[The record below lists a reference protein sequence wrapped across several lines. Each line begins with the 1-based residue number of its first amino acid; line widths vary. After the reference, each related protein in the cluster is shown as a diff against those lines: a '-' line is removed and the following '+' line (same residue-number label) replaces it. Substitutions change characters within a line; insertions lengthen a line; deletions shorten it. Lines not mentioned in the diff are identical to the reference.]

1 MKSKKYNS
9 FSLLWKAAVNC
20 KGEIWRASKVL
31 LAITLILFLI
41 FNIAEGIAQP
51 GIYSNP
57 IRSFV
62 WAATQYIGDPGHF
75 AGPGPVTLVGRI
87 VATTIGIIKILI
99 FAVPAGMIGGSFS
112 DALAEEKKAR
122 KMKEDC
128 NKIRNCFYRDKDR
141 HTNYR
146 CVPPYISV
154 ASLQIKLGLNVNE
167 IIDAVN
173 SSKNDDLRL
182 RNLAET
188 YSRDLE
194 KEDKLVVELF
204 PLKGKT
210 QDVDSNGANYEIV
223 QTEYGA
229 YIDRGSK
236 VTIVATSSYY
246 ESEIGDS
253 HFAYYLALYG
263 GFNYISREFGPG
275 LGLEQ
280 NDSFYTIP
288 VDEETKKVLLQ
299 DHPDPNFTAFKDKLE
314 ELSSKGGN
322 AKDSWTIF
330 ILSVPRKI
338 KSQFSFVHEIVER
351 QKVKLGR
358 NTTVLEE
365 KEQDFLSMYERI
377 KDMVENHKY
386 PITEGEKEFDT
397 DLKTD
402 LDECFKNSIGR
413 LNIGVN
419 IGGGKTTNAFTL
431 RVASKILARD
441 RRNIPIAVEM
451 ARIIRETLAFEQPFN
466 EIEMKKIWRMKG
478 VGYGTDN

>member
-9 FSLLWKAAVNC
+9 FSLLWKAISNC
-20 KGEIWRASKVL
+20 KEEIWRASKVL
-31 LAITLILFLI
+31 LAITCMLFVV
-41 FNIAEGIAQP
+41 FYIAESIAQP
-51 GIYSNP
+51 GIYRNP
-57 IRSFV
+57 LRGFI

-87 VATTIGIIKILI
+87 VATSIGIIKILI

-112 DALAEEKKAR
+112 GALAEEKKAR

-128 NKIRNCFYRDKDR
+128 NNIRKCFNREKDR

-146 CVPPYISV
+146 CVLPYISV

-194 KEDKLVVELF
+194 KEDKFVVELF

-246 ESEIGDS
+246 EGEIGGS

-288 VDEETKKVLLQ
+288 VDEETKKMLIQ
-299 DHPDPNFTAFKDKLE
+299 EHPDPNFTAFKDKLE
-314 ELSSKGGN
+314 ELSTKGGN
-322 AKDSWTIF
+322 AKDNWTIF
-330 ILSVPRKI
+330 IISVPRKI
-338 KSQFSFVHEIVER
+338 SSQFSFVHEIVER
-351 QKVKLGR
+351 QKLKLVR
-358 NTTVLEE
+358 NTTVLEA
-365 KEQDFLSMYERI
+365 KEQDFLSMYEKI
-377 KDMVENHKY
+377 ENMVENHQY
-386 PITEGEKEFDT
+386 PIAESEKEFDT

-419 IGGGKTTNAFTL
+419 IGGGETTNTFTL
-431 RVASKILARD
+431 RIASKILARD
-441 RRNIPIAVEM
+441 RRNIPVAVEM
-451 ARIIRETLAFEQPFN
+451 AKIIRETLALEQPFN
-466 EIEMKKIWRMKG
+466 ETEMKKTWKMKG
-478 VGYGTDN
+478 VGYGTEN